1 MRGEKTC
8 VSRGLFNGHDGI
20 DRRDPSVGS
29 INIADIIVVAVHL
42 LCTPSVRAISARR
55 RLSRTYRRNTV

>member
-1 MRGEKTC
+1 M
-8 VSRGLFNGHDGI
+8 SLFNGHHGI